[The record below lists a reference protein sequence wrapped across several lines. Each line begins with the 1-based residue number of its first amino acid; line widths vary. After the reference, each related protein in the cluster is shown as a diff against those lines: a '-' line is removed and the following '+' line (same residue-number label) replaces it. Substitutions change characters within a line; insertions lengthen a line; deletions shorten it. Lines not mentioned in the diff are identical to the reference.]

1 MVRFPSI
8 LASGSRKQL
17 TRRET
22 SQERA
27 ESEKLREE
35 KVGAW
40 SAAQTTE
47 KWGRDLDFQLHAG

>member
-1 MVRFPSI
+1 MVRFPSV
-8 LASGSRKQL
+8 LASGRRKQL

-40 SAAQTTE
+40 S
-47 KWGRDLDFQLHAG
+47 